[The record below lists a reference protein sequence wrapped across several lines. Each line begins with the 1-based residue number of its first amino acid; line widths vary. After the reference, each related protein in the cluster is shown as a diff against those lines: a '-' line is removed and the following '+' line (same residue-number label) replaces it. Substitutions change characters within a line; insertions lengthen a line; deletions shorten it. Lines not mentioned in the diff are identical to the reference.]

1 MEPSNTSSRRNF
13 FKSAAA
19 LTSLLMAPSLWS
31 SSKGNLR
38 NSKEQT
44 FTISSN
50 LSANNKNI
58 TGLLYSQVGYNLGD
72 VPRIVVRVPEKNLVP
87 ADAVCKLIS
96 EEANTAHSAKLE
108 YWGEVWQSHWY
119 IAEFNDINEAG
130 EWSLQVEADENILFN
145 GEGFRVG
152 KEILWNSTYEWS
164 SVDMLERRKHFTKVG
179 AGWQDAGALWVESP
193 AQSAM
198 IICLTDLARY
208 DHEKLDQDFKDRI
221 YEQLTVGCDYLVM
234 TQEKAHE
241 LGYAK
246 GAMSHDLLGHEDFI
260 LPNDVA
266 KAVVALYRS
275 AAVLPEK
282 YTEKIKRYLEVADLS
297 LDWLLG
303 EAKPMGSVSFNKT
316 QRGLPENT
324 EIPDDEWLTRDL
336 VFFCWSAFER
346 YKKGDAE
353 YKEICIAWADKMMQR
368 QFTETEP
375 EHGFYG
381 HFKEFDSLPH
391 SQNLWIH
398 AIGGKQYG
406 ADAGGLFPNYLQPL
420 IYMLNEWP
428 EHEAAKRWKQT
439 LKDYAYGF
447 LMPTCKMNPFYLVPN
462 GIFGDEGPVWFAG
475 PFHGTNAIYGYTAAL
490 AAQLSALFDEPFL
503 KDIAV
508 GNLQWIAGLNAGV
521 TKESLIGSVIYSEDI
536 PDGVALPSSMI
547 CDIGNRTAGTWFKT
561 RGVVCNGFSV
571 GEQFKM
577 DIRPTKE
584 NDGPFSFTDE
594 DWIPHSAGFLT
605 GVIQLNKI
613 NNNTY

>member
-1 MEPSNTSSRRNF
+1 MEYSKKPSRRFF
-13 FKSAAA
+13 FKSTAA
-19 LTSLLMAPSLWS
+19 LASLLISPAMWATSRESSRGQKQQIFNFPSD
-31 SSKGNLR
+31 K
-38 NSKEQT
+38 QT
-44 FTISSN
+44 K
-50 LSANNKNI
+50 NKMVS
-58 TGLLYSQVGYNLGD
+58 GLLYSQVGYNLGD
-72 VPRIVVRVPEKNLVP
+72 VPRIVVRIPKKNLVP
-87 ADAVCKLIS
+87 ANTVCKLIS
-96 EEANTAHSAKLE
+96 GKANTDYSTKLE
-108 YWGEVWQSHWY
+108 YWGELWQSHWY
-119 IAEFNDINEAG
+119 IAEFRDINEVG
-130 EWSLQVEADENILFN
+130 EWSLKVEADDTILFY
-145 GEGFRVG
+145 GEGFRIG

-198 IICLTDLARY
+198 IICLTDLAHY
-208 DHEKLDQDFKDRI
+208 EHETLDQDFKDRI
-221 YEQLTVGCDYLVM
+221 HEQLIVGCDYLVM
-234 TQEKAHE
+234 TQEKAQQ

-275 AAVLPEK
+275 AASLPEK
-282 YTEKIKRYLEVADLS
+282 YSEKKKRYREVADLS
-297 LDWLLG
+297 LDWLLSK
-303 EAKPMGSVSFNKT
+303 ARPMGSVSFNKT

-346 YKKGDAE
+346 YRKGDSE
-353 YKEICIAWADKMMQR
+353 YKEICIEWAYKIMKR
-368 QFTETEP
+368 QFTKTKR

-391 SQNLWIH
+391 SQNLWVH

-428 EHEAAKRWKQT
+428 EHKEAKRWKQT
-439 LKDYAYGF
+439 LKDYSYGF
-447 LMPTCKMNPFYLVPN
+447 LIPTCKMNPFYLVPN
-462 GIFGDEGPVWFAG
+462 GIFCDEGPVWFAG

-490 AAQLSALFDEPFL
+490 AAQLSVLFNEPFL
-503 KDIAV
+503 KEIAV

-521 TKESLIGSVIYSEDI
+521 TKDSLIGSVIYSEDI
-536 PDGVALPSSMI
+536 PNGVALPSSMI

-577 DIRPTKE
+577 DIQPTKE

-605 GVIQLNKI
+605 GVMQLNKL
-613 NNNTY
+613 NGKS